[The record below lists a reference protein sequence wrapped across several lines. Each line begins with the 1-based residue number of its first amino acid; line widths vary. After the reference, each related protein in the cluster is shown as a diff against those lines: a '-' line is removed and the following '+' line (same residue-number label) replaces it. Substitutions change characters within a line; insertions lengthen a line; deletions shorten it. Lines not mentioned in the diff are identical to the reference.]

1 MVVLSVLVGITFVL
15 YSFPYAYSQIN
26 NTNNNLNNNSTIA
39 EDFKDCF
46 LQIKDSSDIDGSYIN
61 TLIMMLC
68 YETYKGEGV
77 FNHQLS
83 KEQTSIINQ
92 KIGELEKSSDLD
104 KILSAF
110 S

>member
-1 MVVLSVLVGITFVL
+1 MVVLSVSVAITLIL

-26 NTNNNLNNNSTIA
+26 NTNNSNNSPIA

-46 LQIKDSSDIDGSYIN
+46 LQLKDSSDIDGSDIN
-61 TLIMMLC
+61 NLIMMLC

-83 KEQTSIINQ
+83 KEQISIMNQ
-92 KIGELEKSSDLD
+92 KIGELRKYSDLER
-104 KILSAF
+104 ILSAF
-110 S
+110 Q

>member
-1 MVVLSVLVGITFVL
+1 MVVLSVSVGITFVYCIHFHMHIL
-15 YSFPYAYSQIN
+15 KLIIIVQ
-26 NTNNNLNNNSTIA
+26 IA

-46 LQIKDSSDIDGSYIN
+46 LQIKDSSDIDGSDIN
-61 TLIMMLC
+61 NLVMMLC

-92 KIGELEKSSDLD
+92 KIGELRQSSDLE

-110 S
+110 Q